1 MLLNKTIFSIATL
14 SVVLLC
20 ITCGTVSTQSKPII
34 TGCEQTAL
42 YLPLLKG
49 KSVAL
54 VANHTSLIGKSHL
67 ADSLLDL
74 GINLV
79 RIFSPEHGFSGDAGA
94 GASISNMIDIRT
106 GIPITSLYGSK
117 TKPTPNDLKGI
128 DIMVYDIQDVGVRFY
143 TYISTLHY
151 VMEACAANNIPV
163 LILDRPDPLG
173 FYIDGPILNP
183 AFQSFVGL
191 HPIPVV
197 YGMTVGELAQM
208 INGEGWLAN
217 GLKCDLKVIPCSNYN
232 HSTHYDL
239 PVDPSP
245 NLNSLEAIY
254 LYPSLCFFE
263 GTIMSVGRGTA
274 FPFRVVGHPDY
285 PVKAF
290 SFKPASSTAGINPK
304 YMGETCYGINLQT
317 LSTDE
322 LRQMHGLNLQWLID
336 VFKTMGR
343 GDGFFTDYFDTL
355 AGTGELR
362 KQLLEGW
369 TEQQIRQSWQEDLK
383 KFSVLREKY
392 LLYKD
397 FAH

>member
-1 MLLNKTIFSIATL
+1 M
-14 SVVLLC
+14 
-20 ITCGTVSTQSKPII
+20 
-34 TGCEQTAL
+34 
-42 YLPLLKG
+42 
-49 KSVAL
+49 
-54 VANHTSLIGKSHL
+54 VANHTTLIGKSHL
-67 ADSLLDL
+67 SDSLLVS
-74 GINLV
+74 GIRLI

-94 GASISNMIDIRT
+94 GAAIDDATDGKT
-106 GIPITSLYGSK
+106 GIPVTSLYGQK
-117 TKPTPNDLKGI
+117 TKPTAADLLGI
-128 DIMVYDIQDVGVRFY
+128 DIVIYDIQDVGVRFY

-173 FYIDGPILNP
+173 FYIDGPVLNP

-197 YGMTVGELAQM
+197 YGMTVGELALM

-245 NLNSLEAIY
+245 NLNSQEAIY

-274 FPFRVVGHPDY
+274 VPFRVVGHPDY

-290 SFKPASSTAGINPK
+290 SFKPALSTAGMKPK

-317 LSTDE
+317 LNTDE

-336 VFKTMGR
+336 VYKTMGR
-343 GDGFFTDYFDTL
+343 GDGFFTDYFDKL

-362 KQLLEGW
+362 KQLIEGW

-383 KFSVLREKY
+383 KFSMLREKY